1 MNMDQKKNN
10 LNNLIIDNNNDQKMK
25 KKLKKDPKNNEKKS
39 GKNIGDINSNED
51 NMSVGVYVY
60 VFMCVRF
67 I

>member
-25 KKLKKDPKNNEKKS
+25 TKLKKDPKNNEKKS